1 MLALLDDTGA
11 AEVALPLAGH
21 VVERLFGGLLAEQ
34 SLGNKQCIKV
44 KRSVKIRRIVMVV
57 TLMRHPIDKPAVHTL
72 IEMRR
77 LDVETG
83 EPQRGADGNDEN
95 ANPRIDR
102 LGR

>member
-1 MLALLDDTGA
+1 
-11 AEVALPLAGH
+11 
-21 VVERLFGGLLAEQ
+21 
-34 SLGNKQCIKV
+34 
-44 KRSVKIRRIVMVV
+44 MVV

-77 LDVETG
+77 FEVEAG
-83 EPQRGADGNDEN
+83 EPQCGADGNDEN